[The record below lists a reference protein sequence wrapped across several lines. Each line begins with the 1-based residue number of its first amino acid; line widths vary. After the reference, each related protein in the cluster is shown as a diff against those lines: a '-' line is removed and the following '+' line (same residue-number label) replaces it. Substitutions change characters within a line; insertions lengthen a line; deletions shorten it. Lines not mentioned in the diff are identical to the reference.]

1 MTIIVAAICS
11 MLRCFVLVDPLSYK
25 RHGTTW
31 VRFTLLEV
39 VVTVLFA
46 YAAWLDHIF
55 RASIAKI
62 PDHCAAAMFAGMFR
76 PHLRNVVVSSHVAL
90 VIVRAHTDANCHE
103 EWAMESVQK
112 TKLRVGNQCFTQ
124 NQCGRC
130 NA

>member
-90 VIVRAHTDANCHE
+90 VIVRAHTDAHCHE
-103 EWAMESVQK
+103 EWSMISVQK
-112 TKLRVGNQCFTQ
+112 TKLRVEINAFHQ
-124 NQCGRC
+124 NQCGSC